1 MAHNIAITGMLLSVY
16 RLSTASYSDARMQK
30 KSIGKSFSNPIIV
43 VYWPAV
49 LRTYNSCIGW
59 RLWRESGMKLKLV
72 SSSAVCTSVPRRRDP
87 PVFEPWGSRSSL
99 LSIIVITDRAYPV
112 AAAHVWYELLRHVT
126 SPPSLRVASRLTF
139 FWPSFLTFSDAG
151 EVACLII
158 ELCCFSYDWVAGVR
172 FQIFLFHL
180 FRVMSVSGPIHGFR

>member
-59 RLWRESGMKLKLV
+59 RLWRESGIKLKLV

-139 FWPSFLTFSDAG
+139 FWPFFSRLSLMPVKWLVSLSSSVVLATTGLQVLDFRFFSFTYF
-151 EVACLII
+151 
-158 ELCCFSYDWVAGVR
+158 
-172 FQIFLFHL
+172 
-180 FRVMSVSGPIHGFR
+180 VSCP